1 MDSEELEYTLL
12 NPNTRNMVQL
22 EVSDKDKT
30 EQRFE
35 MLYGK
40 AVKPRVEY
48 ILAHS
53 EEVEVDYE

>member
-1 MDSEELEYTLL
+1 MDSDELEYTLL

-40 AVKPRVEY
+40 AVKLRVEY